1 MKHAPVISRSSGISS
16 RLDQAGKA
24 GLALLMWLLGVPG
37 GIVLLYLI
45 FAH

>member
-1 MKHAPVISRSSGISS
+1 MSTPLRPPANRESGK
-16 RLDQAGKA
+16 L

-45 FAH
+45 LG